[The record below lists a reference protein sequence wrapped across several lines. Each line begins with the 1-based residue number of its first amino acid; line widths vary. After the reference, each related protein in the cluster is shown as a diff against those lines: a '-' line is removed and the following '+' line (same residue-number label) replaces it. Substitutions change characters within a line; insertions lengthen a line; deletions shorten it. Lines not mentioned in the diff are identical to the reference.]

1 MKHKDCE
8 LCRLNIAHTVAPL
21 IGVLN
26 SPAGQKVVKTMT
38 DKEKIA
44 QLEKEKAD
52 LQAQINNSKS
62 GELRLKVTEK
72 GGLSV
77 YNLGRFPVTLYKE
90 QWLRLLDRADDIRAA
105 VAPLADK
112 VRKAS

>member
-1 MKHKDCE
+1 
-8 LCRLNIAHTVAPL
+8 
-21 IGVLN
+21 
-26 SPAGQKVVKTMT
+26 MT

-52 LQAQINNSKS
+52 LQAQLN
-62 GELRLKVTEK
+62 GGTGARRLKVTEK

-90 QWLRLLDRADDIRAA
+90 QWLRLLDRADDIRVA